1 MRMQIPLTALGL
13 ALVAGAPA
21 ANAQTVIT
29 RQIVNQPVETVQ
41 TVETVRTV
49 RPAARSVVRRQVIT
63 TRRTV
68 VRQRVIPSQ
77 TIVARSVTYP
87 QPLYDRVGPAP
98 VMTAPAAYPQPLYDD
113 AAAAYPRPLY
123 DDAAAAY
130 PRPLYDQAAPA
141 YRRPLYD
148 AVIPV
153 ADDSAVYATDVAP
166 PVFGPSATQYSF
178 YRYVYEPD
186 RILVIDPN
194 TNIAVQAI
202 PR

>member
-13 ALVAGAPA
+13 ALVAGAPV
-21 ANAQTVIT
+21 ANARTVIT
-29 RQIVNQPVETVQ
+29 RQIVDQPVETVQ

-49 RPAARSVVRRQVIT
+49 RPATRTVVRRQVIT

-68 VRQRVIPSQ
+68 VRQRIIPTQ
-77 TIVARSVTYP
+77 TVVARSVTYP
-87 QPLYDRVGPAP
+87 RALYDRVGPAP

-113 AAAAYPRPLY
+113 ADPAYYR
-123 DDAAAAY
+123 
-130 PRPLYDQAAPA
+130 RPLYDQAAPA

-148 AVIPV
+148 AVVPV
-153 ADDSAVYATDVAP
+153 ADNSTIDALDVAP
-166 PVFGPSATQYSF
+166 PVVGPSATQYSF
-178 YRYVYEPD
+178 YRYVYEPN

>member
-123 DDAAAAY
+123 D
-130 PRPLYDQAAPA
+130 QAAPA

-148 AVIPV
+148 AVVPV